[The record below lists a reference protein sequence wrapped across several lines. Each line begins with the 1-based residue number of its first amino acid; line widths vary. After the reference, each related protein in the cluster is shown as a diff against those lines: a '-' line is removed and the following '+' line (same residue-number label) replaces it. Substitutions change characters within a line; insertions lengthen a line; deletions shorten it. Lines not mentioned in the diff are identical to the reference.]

1 MIDEQQQ
8 QPDRLWHVGV
18 IDEAG
23 RLRLLGAAVA
33 GAAFAVVLVML
44 VLSSWTTATTGV
56 LVSVGIPTAVLGA
69 AIGVGLTLRSWRLE
83 GGYERATIAQRWVSD
98 GEVPP
103 DVPPTEWVPLIQ
115 AQAERQLAGWGK
127 IVLSVFWIAMTW
139 SMRAQHGTLI
149 TLLLTGL
156 WAGLGL
162 WSAVVVIPRARAA
175 AAMLRRPFT
184 A

>member
-1 MIDEQQQ
+1 M
-8 QPDRLWHVGV
+8 HVGV

-23 RLRLLGAAVA
+23 RLRLLGAAIA

-56 LVSVGIPTAVLGA
+56 LVSVGIPAAVVGG
-69 AIGVGLTLRSWRLE
+69 AIGVALTLRSWRLE
-83 GGYERATIAQRWVSD
+83 GGYERATVAQRWVSD
-98 GEVPP
+98 GEVPAE
-103 DVPPTEWVPLIQ
+103 VPATEWIPLVQ

-139 SMRAQHGTLI
+139 SMRAQHGMLI

-156 WAGLGL
+156 WIGLGL

-175 AAMLRRPFT
+175 AAMLRRPFVAEPDGPVT
-184 A
+184 SV

>member
-1 MIDEQQQ
+1 M
-8 QPDRLWHVGV
+8 GV

-23 RLRLLGAAVA
+23 RLRLLGAAIA

-56 LVSVGIPTAVLGA
+56 LVSVGIPAAVVGG
-69 AIGVGLTLRSWRLE
+69 AIGVALTLRSWRLE
-83 GGYERATIAQRWVSD
+83 GGYERATVAQRWVSD
-98 GEVPP
+98 GEVPV
-103 DVPPTEWVPLIQ
+103 DVPATEWIPLVQ

-139 SMRAQHGTLI
+139 SMRAQHGMLI

-156 WAGLGL
+156 WVGLGL

-175 AAMLRRPFT
+175 AAMLRRPFVT
-184 A
+184 EPDGPVTSV

>member
-1 MIDEQQQ
+1 M
-8 QPDRLWHVGV
+8 HVGV

-23 RLRLLGAAVA
+23 RLRLLGAAIA

-56 LVSVGIPTAVLGA
+56 LVSVGIPAAVVGG
-69 AIGVGLTLRSWRLE
+69 AIGVALTLRSWRLE
-83 GGYERATIAQRWVSD
+83 GGYERATVAQRWVSD
-98 GEVPP
+98 GEVPV
-103 DVPPTEWVPLIQ
+103 DVPATEWIPLVQ

-139 SMRAQHGTLI
+139 SMRAQHGMLI

-156 WAGLGL
+156 WVGLGL

-175 AAMLRRPFT
+175 AAMLRRPFVT
-184 A
+184 EPDGPVTSV